1 MIYLSIMDEPHLYK
15 QIVDAVRQE
24 ILSGKIKAGDRLPP
38 VREMCLR
45 WSCTTGTVQRAYQ
58 ELSRQGLV
66 HTRAGQGTTVSGELL
81 PERETPL
88 RRAQVLH
95 QAEAFLLEGL
105 SAGFSPAEIEQAMR
119 LVLDRW
125 RARPVES
132 LQPEPGI
139 LRFNGSHDP
148 AVALIAALA
157 SEIYPGLRFEIS
169 YTGSLGGLM
178 ALAQGKADL
187 GGCHLWDAESDTY
200 NIPFVRK
207 LLPGKPAWLVTL
219 AHRRVG
225 LITPPGNP
233 ARLGGLQDLLRP
245 GLRFVN
251 RNPGSGT
258 RVWLDAQL
266 KRVGIGGSQIKG
278 YGLEKT
284 THYEVAQAVAEGT
297 ADCGLGIEAAA
308 LSFGLGFT
316 LLTTEAY
323 ELVIPAETWQKPAV
337 QALVDWLQTP
347 QAKEA
352 IAGLGGYDT
361 AATGMINPLG

>member
-1 MIYLSIMDEPHLYK
+1 MEEPHLYK
-15 QIVDAVRQE
+15 QIVEAVRQE
-24 ILSGKIKAGDRLPP
+24 ILSGKVKAGDRLPP
-38 VREMCLR
+38 VREMSLR
-45 WSCTTGTVQRAYQ
+45 WSCTAGTVQRAYQ

-66 HTRAGQGTTVSGELL
+66 HTRAGQGTTVSGELI
-81 PERETPL
+81 PEYETPL
-88 RRAQVLH
+88 RRAQLLH

-105 SAGFSPAEIEQAMR
+105 SAGFSPSEIEQAMR
-119 LVLDRW
+119 LALDRW
-125 RARPVES
+125 RA
-132 LQPEPGI
+132 QPAENPPPDPGC

-148 AVALIAALA
+148 AVALIAAQA
-157 SEIYPGLRFEIS
+157 AEIFPGLTFEIS

-200 NIPFVRK
+200 NIPFVHK
-207 LLPGKPAWLVTL
+207 LLPGRQAWLVTL

-233 ARLGGLQDLLRP
+233 AQLSGLADLLRP

-266 KRVGIGGSQIKG
+266 KRIGLAGSQVNG
-278 YGLEKT
+278 YEREKA
-284 THYEVAQAVAEGT
+284 THYEVAQAVAEGA
-297 ADCGLGIEAAA
+297 ADTGLGIEAAA

-323 ELVIPAETWQKPAV
+323 QLVIPAEKWPLPAI
-337 QALVDWLQTP
+337 QALVKWLQSPTA
-347 QAKEA
+347 QTA
-352 IAGLGGYDT
+352 INSLGGYDT
-361 AATGMINPLG
+361 TATGTITHLS

>member
-1 MIYLSIMDEPHLYK
+1 MDEPHLYR
-15 QIVDAVRQE
+15 QIVEAIRQE
-24 ILSGKIKAGDRLPP
+24 ILSGKVKAGDRLPP
-38 VREMCLR
+38 VREMSLR
-45 WSCTTGTVQRAYQ
+45 WNCTTGTVQRAYQ

-88 RRAQVLH
+88 RRAQLLH

-105 SAGFSPAEIEQAMR
+105 SAGFSPSEIEQAMR
-119 LVLDRW
+119 LALDRW

-132 LQPEPGI
+132 PAPELGC

-148 AVALIAALA
+148 AVALIAAQAGEL
-157 SEIYPGLRFEIS
+157 YPGLTFEIS

-178 ALAQGKADL
+178 ALAQGKADIA
-187 GGCHLWDAESDTY
+187 GCHLWDEESDTY

-207 LLPGKPAWLVTL
+207 LLPGRAAWLVTL

-233 ARLGGLQDLLRP
+233 ARLNGLADLRRT

-266 KRVGIGGSQIKG
+266 KRVGIAGHQIEG
-278 YGLEKT
+278 YNLEKT

-297 ADCGLGIEAAA
+297 ADTGLGIEAAA
-308 LSFGLGFT
+308 LSFGLDFT

-323 ELVIPAETWQKPAV
+323 ELAIPANTWQKPAV
-337 QALVDWLQTP
+337 QALVSWLQTQP
-347 QAKEA
+347 AKSA
-352 IAGLGGYDT
+352 IASLGGYDT
-361 AATGMINPLG
+361 TATGKITQLS